1 MYSLFCIASPIMLFF
16 TNKLNILK
24 EAKMPEKE
32 LYQKD
37 YNQEAYYDDINYE
50 VILNADYGYRT
61 EETIAQSAKDIAK
74 EHQLDEIQVKKE
86 LDGINQKQKEQ
97 ENSLESHLHSL
108 ENALENTP
116 EKSLGNTNHL
126 ENQPTNKAENQIDNL
141 RNLDNLKSIGES
153 LNIENLKIEESLQVA
168 MALRETQKN
177 LQEAKEE
184 VKNRGIENNLS
195 PKDKLDIAD
204 NTIKEFNSNRPL
216 VKEAIETDLNI
227 KAYSQD
233 IDELL
238 LEKERRKQSPNQEIP
253 NQPKD
258 IAELLQQLYK
268 MDKALAELIGTHQ
281 DLKLAES
288 ERKMREFEELLQRD
302 KIQALTQIV
311 SDISDKYIQLQ
322 GEKANILDSKKE
334 YEALNQL
341 MDKNEKPEII
351 KDKMEKIN
359 QKFPNFSKDYP
370 ITTKR
375 AQEYKYIKEPQQ
387 QIQQQQQTQGRSL

>member
-1 MYSLFCIASPIMLFF
+1 M
-16 TNKLNILK
+16 
-24 EAKMPEKE
+24 
-32 LYQKD
+32 
-37 YNQEAYYDDINYE
+37 
-50 VILNADYGYRT
+50 
-61 EETIAQSAKDIAK
+61 
-74 EHQLDEIQVKKE
+74 
-86 LDGINQKQKEQ
+86 
-97 ENSLESHLHSL
+97 
-108 ENALENTP
+108 
-116 EKSLGNTNHL
+116 
-126 ENQPTNKAENQIDNL
+126 
-141 RNLDNLKSIGES
+141 
-153 LNIENLKIEESLQVA
+153 
-168 MALRETQKN
+168 
-177 LQEAKEE
+177 QEAKEE

-322 GEKANILDSKKE
+322 GDKADILDSKK
-334 YEALNQL
+334 
-341 MDKNEKPEII
+341 
-351 KDKMEKIN
+351 
-359 QKFPNFSKDYP
+359 
-370 ITTKR
+370 
-375 AQEYKYIKEPQQ
+375 
-387 QIQQQQQTQGRSL
+387 

>member
-1 MYSLFCIASPIMLFF
+1 
-16 TNKLNILK
+16 
-24 EAKMPEKE
+24 
-32 LYQKD
+32 
-37 YNQEAYYDDINYE
+37 
-50 VILNADYGYRT
+50 
-61 EETIAQSAKDIAK
+61 
-74 EHQLDEIQVKKE
+74 
-86 LDGINQKQKEQ
+86 
-97 ENSLESHLHSL
+97 
-108 ENALENTP
+108 
-116 EKSLGNTNHL
+116 
-126 ENQPTNKAENQIDNL
+126 
-141 RNLDNLKSIGES
+141 
-153 LNIENLKIEESLQVA
+153 

-288 ERKMREFEELLQRD
+288 ERKMREFEGLLQRD

-311 SDISDKYIQLQ
+311 SDISDKYIQSQ

>member
-1 MYSLFCIASPIMLFF
+1 
-16 TNKLNILK
+16 
-24 EAKMPEKE
+24 
-32 LYQKD
+32 
-37 YNQEAYYDDINYE
+37 
-50 VILNADYGYRT
+50 
-61 EETIAQSAKDIAK
+61 
-74 EHQLDEIQVKKE
+74 
-86 LDGINQKQKEQ
+86 
-97 ENSLESHLHSL
+97 
-108 ENALENTP
+108 
-116 EKSLGNTNHL
+116 
-126 ENQPTNKAENQIDNL
+126 
-141 RNLDNLKSIGES
+141 
-153 LNIENLKIEESLQVA
+153 

-227 KAYSQD
+227 KACSQD